1 MWGLGTRPSAPP
13 AGSAEGDDGFAA
25 VAGDH
30 SVGDGPGA
38 AEQGQSAG
46 HAADGPGVVAHV
58 DEPEVA
64 VGHGALLGAMRVF
77 VFVPGELGGLGLGG
91 LDEAEQ
97 SGRLAVF
104 AGAVGFDKAAVGGL
118 TAAVLLDLALEL

>member
-1 MWGLGTRPSAPP
+1 
-13 AGSAEGDDGFAA
+13 
-25 VAGDH
+25 
-30 SVGDGPGA
+30 
-38 AEQGQSAG
+38 
-46 HAADGPGVVAHV
+46 
-58 DEPEVA
+58 
-64 VGHGALLGAMRVF
+64 MRVF

-104 AGAVGFDKAAVGGL
+104 AGAVGFDKAAVGSL